1 MRQLRQ
7 GGLAKV
13 GGFGQQL
20 PNDSTWTVRTQSPT
34 FHHEA
39 CKSLATQCAQ
49 SRRRRCTEEAREDIT
64 SCVWCDHTSAE
75 TTHEEQAGNVP
86 KGEAAVWKGEI
97 FLLVFIFQTFYSE
110 QSDSKNGPCIEGTP
124 GSQPRAQPRAQ
135 HLLLYL
141 TPNPLL
147 SAASP
152 RTQMSAYPVTAESPA
167 SAHPGTQQTR
177 SKMCAREKKRS
188 PHFTAKGAEAQEPPA
203 QGHRAGKWWPGH
215 KSGRATSQQR
225 VSTTH
230 SRGKSHPQSKSPVKS
245 TRHSA

>member
-13 GGFGQQL
+13 GGFGQRL
-20 PNDSTWTVRTQSPT
+20 PNDSTWPVRTQSPA

-39 CKSLATQCAQ
+39 CKSLAMKCAQ

-75 TTHEEQAGNVP
+75 TTHEQQAGNVP
-86 KGEAAVWKGEI
+86 KGEAALWKGEI

-110 QSDSKNGPCIEGTP
+110 QSASKTGPCIEGIP
-124 GSQPRAQPRAQ
+124 GSQPRAQ

-152 RTQMSAYPVTAESPA
+152 RTQMSASPVTAESPA
-167 SAHPGTQQTR
+167 STHPGTQQTV
-177 SKMCAREKKRS
+177 KCV
-188 PHFTAKGAEAQEPPA
+188 
-203 QGHRAGKWWPGH
+203 QGR
-215 KSGRATSQQR
+215 KSDLPVSQPKELR
-225 VSTTH
+225 
-230 SRGKSHPQSKSPVKS
+230 PQSHLPKVTELVSGGLGTKVEELRLSREFLPPTQGVKVTPS
-245 TRHSA
+245 QNRQ